1 MWPVY
6 FRMPNCFLYA
16 FPKFTAKDSTFFL
29 ITLWWCK
36 CGRIHFIISFRNET
50 DIKDLFRSICQTLII
65 IIPLIQM
72 HSDLS
77 ELLYKF
83 PKRNRY
89 QRFIQIDLSI
99 PNYNNTV
106 NSDALR
112 LIRVLYVSELV
123 WYHNIIG
130 FEQLRVYCS
139 FYGCYISFKR
149 FSAENSYKTW
159 LRYENSPLIL
169 TFTLHCPKTFATF
182 CLNTRVINRAR
193 DFWGLFK
200 TVYGPD
206 LPRTSICKCT
216 F

>member
-1 MWPVY
+1 MWE
-6 FRMPNCFLYA
+6 N
-16 FPKFTAKDSTFFL
+16 
-29 ITLWWCK
+29 
-36 CGRIHFIISFRNET
+36 SFY
-50 DIKDLFRSICQTLII
+50 
-65 IIPLIQM
+65 
-72 HSDLS
+72 
-77 ELLYKF
+77 YKF
-83 PKRNRY
+83 PKWNRY
-89 QRFIQIDLSI
+89 QRFIQIDLSN

-106 NSDALR
+106 NPDAFNLSEFCTYPKSFDIIVS
-112 LIRVLYVSELV
+112 LIGSKELV
-123 WYHNIIG
+123 W
-130 FEQLRVYCS
+130 LRVYCS

-149 FSAENSYKTW
+149 FSTKISDKNR
-159 LRYENSPLIL
+159 LRYENSPLYL

>member
-1 MWPVY
+1 MWE
-6 FRMPNCFLYA
+6 N
-16 FPKFTAKDSTFFL
+16 
-29 ITLWWCK
+29 
-36 CGRIHFIISFRNET
+36 SFY
-50 DIKDLFRSICQTLII
+50 
-65 IIPLIQM
+65 
-72 HSDLS
+72 
-77 ELLYKF
+77 YKF
-83 PKRNRY
+83 PKWNRY
-89 QRFIQIDLSI
+89 QRFIQIDLSN

-106 NSDALR
+106 NPDALR
-112 LIRVLYVSELV
+112 LIRVLYISELV
-123 WYHNIIG
+123 WYPSIIDL
-130 FEQLRVYCS
+130 EQGIWLRVYCS

-149 FSAENSYKTW
+149 FSTKISDKNR
-159 LRYENSPLIL
+159 LRYENSPLYL